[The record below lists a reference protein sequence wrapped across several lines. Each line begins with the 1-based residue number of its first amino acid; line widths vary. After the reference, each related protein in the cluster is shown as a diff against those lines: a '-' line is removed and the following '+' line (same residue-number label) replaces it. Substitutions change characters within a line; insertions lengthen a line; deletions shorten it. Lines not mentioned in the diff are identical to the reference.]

1 MVKEKGF
8 TLDGA
13 KNKLKENPEKREI
26 IEKYEKL
33 VENLPD
39 DFRQTIIW
47 KDYLSKFDTEWIE
60 LVMPEF
66 IDEEFDLDLL
76 FKLIIW
82 SFSSTYVLEKAENW
96 KYELIINVSVGDKSI
111 AKKFSELWGFQIA
124 RMYEIYIEEQMNLEI
139 LKHEDEKEAEVI
151 ESQRLAN
158 LERWKLVKDNLEA
171 EKLKELEEEEK
182 QKKLNDLMS
191 KL

>member
-1 MVKEKGF
+1 M
-8 TLDGA
+8 LDF
-13 KNKLKENPEKREI
+13 KVFIENLKENPEKREI

-76 FKLIIW
+76 FRLIIW